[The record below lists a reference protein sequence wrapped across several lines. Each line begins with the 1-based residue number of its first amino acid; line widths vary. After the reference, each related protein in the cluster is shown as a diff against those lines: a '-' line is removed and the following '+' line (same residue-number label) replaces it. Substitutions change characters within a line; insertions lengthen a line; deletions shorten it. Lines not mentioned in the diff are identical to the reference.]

1 MCIRDRRRLAD
12 EHAHHSPDGS
22 LCVHALDWLT
32 QSLKLDLGDR
42 DTHLRLL
49 RDARLSDDLKQA
61 RRWLDDALRQFP
73 GDALIL
79 QEAVE
84 TALAAGAY
92 KKAAGLAK
100 QVLDCLLYTSRQQAI
115 RPTSGKTAS
124 RWSDSDRVPASRKG
138 AARRR
143 LFSGPRFW
151 RVTRPQFDATACTRF
166 A

>member
-1 MCIRDRRRLAD
+1 MCIRDRVKLLRHAPNGARRAALVLRRLAD

-32 QSLKLDLGDR
+32 QSLKLDPGDR

-100 QVLDCLLYTSRQQAI
+100 QVLDADPLNPRVRALV
-115 RPTSGKTAS
+115 GKAHLALS
-124 RWSDSDRVPASRKG
+124 
-138 AARRR
+138 
-143 LFSGPRFW
+143 LIHI
-151 RVTRPQFDATACTRF
+151 
-166 A
+166 